1 MNERK
6 LDVFLRVIRN
16 RLYTYILLLYTSK
29 ILRRQIFDCGFIL
42 ARYLAIERHV
52 AYHIEKVVFFV

>member
-29 ILRRQIFDCGFIL
+29 ILRRQIFDCRFIL
-42 ARYLAIERHV
+42 ARNLAIERHV